1 MKTAVEWLIDEI
13 DMQYPDI
20 NIKRK
25 EWMIDKAKEM
35 EEEHLKTH
43 KYNEFD
49 LISAFE
55 YGWNQRHFDKTDEDE
70 LQQIQKRFIQSINE
84 TKQQE
89 Q

>member
-35 EEEHLKTH
+35 EEEQISKSFSDGAQWKLYGCDLTH
-43 KYNEFD
+43 EERSEEYYNEIF
-49 LISAFE
+49 
-55 YGWNQRHFDKTDEDE
+55 
-70 LQQIQKRFIQSINE
+70 
-84 TKQQE
+84 KQQD